1 MTTASEPTG
10 RAPAVR
16 PTPTTAGAVPPARR
30 RRRPRRAQATAL
42 LIALPAVL
50 VFAVFSWWPIAR
62 GLLMSV
68 QRTTFVGAPT
78 WVGLDNFAYVLQ
90 DPLLGTAVLN
100 TLQFAV
106 LAILFGFPLPLALA
120 VVISTVSRRRRT
132 LYAAT
137 AYLPVI
143 VPPVVAILLWK
154 FLYEPGPD
162 GVLNTLLGPVGLGPY
177 PWLNSASL
185 AMPSIVLQ
193 ATWAGAGTSVLIYLA
208 ALTSVRPELYE
219 AAVLDGAGIASRVW
233 HVTLPQ
239 IRGTVLIML
248 LLQIIGAAQVFTE
261 PFLMTG
267 GGPQNATLTVLLLM
281 YKYAF
286 GGSADYGAA
295 TALSV
300 LLAVVLAIL
309 SAVYLRATRR
319 WQQ

>member
-1 MTTASEPTG
+1 MNIRHPS
-10 RAPAVR
+10 R
-16 PTPTTAGAVPPARR
+16 PRR
-30 RRRPRRAQATAL
+30 RRGRWTAG
-42 LIALPAVL
+42 LIALPAV
-50 VFAVFSWWPIAR
+50 VIFAVFSWWPIAR
-62 GLLMSV
+62 GLVMSV
-68 QRTTFVGAPT
+68 QRTTFVGRPE
-78 WVGLDNFAYVLQ
+78 WVGLDNVAYVLS
-90 DPLLGTAVLN
+90 DPLLGTAVVN
-100 TLQFAV
+100 TLYFAA

-132 LYAAT
+132 VYAAI

-154 FLYEPGPD
+154 FLYDPGPN
-162 GVLNTLLGPVGLGPY
+162 GMLNTLLATVGVGPLA
-177 PWLNSASL
+177 WLNSTSL

-219 AAVLDGAGIASRVW
+219 AAVIDGAGIVSRIW

-239 IRGTVLIML
+239 IRGIILIML

-267 GGPQNATLTVLLLM
+267 GGPQNSTLTVLLLM
-281 YKYAF
+281 YRYAF

-295 TALSV
+295 TALSA
-300 LLAVVLAIL
+300 LLAVVLAVL
-309 SAVYLRATRR
+309 SALYLRATRR